1 MRNWVFL
8 LAIVIFSI
16 FQVTILN
23 NFRIFNVKPD
33 LLLISVVM
41 ASLIF
46 EFKWALL
53 LSIFIGILKDALCI
67 NTFGINTLLFPLWA
81 FIIIKLSK
89 KISVDNNFIR
99 VVFVLIITISNIII
113 TKLMFLFL
121 NSFVIPL
128 GIFIRTAFIE
138 SLYTALIFPLVFK
151 IIKPLVLKSKED
163 LI

>member
-8 LAIVIFSI
+8 LVIVTFSI

-41 ASLIF
+41 ASLYF

-99 VVFVLIITISNIII
+99 VVFVLIITIFNIII

>member
-1 MRNWVFL
+1 MRNGFFL
-8 LAIVIFSI
+8 LIIVIFSI
-16 FQVTILN
+16 LQVTILD

-33 LLLISVVM
+33 LLLISVVI
-41 ASLIF
+41 ASLNF
-46 EFKWALL
+46 EFKWALS

-99 VVFVLIITISNIII
+99 AIFVFIIAIFNIII
-113 TKLMFLFL
+113 TKLVFLFL
-121 NSFVIPL
+121 NNFVIPW

-138 SLYTALIFPLVFK
+138 SSYTTLIFPLVFR

-163 LI
+163 LV